1 MRPRRGHGLRHLGGI
16 QVSKDLLDAAQLRD
30 RVDSVC
36 PERLDQLI
44 LVVLCKSSVL
54 ARSVLM
60 PFRGVRGKRAFAS
73 ISAKI
78 IPKSRTNQDK
88 EMTRERESTERE
100 RRDRGGTR
108 GEGNSAREIK
118 TPTANRKHRKHYKNK
133 AWTNLAHGSRISW
146 CARGDELILLS

>member
-36 PERLDQLI
+36 PERLEKLI

-60 PFRGVRGKRAFAS
+60 PFRGVRGKRTFAS

-78 IPKSRTNQDK
+78 IPKSRTKPRQGDDK
-88 EMTRERESTERE
+88 RERAERERERE
-100 RRDRGGTR
+100 KGEIGGEQ
-108 GEGNSAREIK
+108 GEKEIQPGKSKHQQQIANIGNITKIK
-118 TPTANRKHRKHYKNK
+118 PGLT
-133 AWTNLAHGSRISW
+133 WLM
-146 CARGDELILLS
+146 ARGSAGVPGETS